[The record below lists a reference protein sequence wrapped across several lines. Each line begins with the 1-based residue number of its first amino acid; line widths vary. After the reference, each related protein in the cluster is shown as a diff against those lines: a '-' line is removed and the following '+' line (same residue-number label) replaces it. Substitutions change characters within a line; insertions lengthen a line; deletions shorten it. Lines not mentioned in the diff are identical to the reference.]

1 VGHKIRMT
9 MVVLITVI
17 LVYNLSYGQD
27 VQVRKGTQVIT
38 GDLTS
43 VITNNSVN
51 DAVTT
56 IILTFGI

>member
-1 VGHKIRMT
+1 MGHKIRMT